1 MNATSELLKLQE
13 LRAKTDRQLW
23 AIVTKALE
31 RGLISVKVA
40 RAHYELGDRALGDDL
55 LDKAE
60 RAYDE
65 IENLLPLLR
74 GLTRSQRE
82 LLDDAQQA
90 LLQTLDELHELTI
103 SNEMV
108 CCG

>member
-1 MNATSELLKLQE
+1 MNATSQLLKLEE

-23 AIVTKALE
+23 AIVTKTLE
-31 RGLISVKVA
+31 RGLISAKLA
-40 RAHYELGDRALGDDL
+40 RAHYELGDRVLGDDL
-55 LDKAE
+55 LDKSG
-60 RAYDE
+60 RAYAE

-74 GLTRSQRE
+74 GLTGSQRE

-90 LLQTLDELHELTI
+90 LLQTLDDLHELTI
-103 SNEMV
+103 SDEMV